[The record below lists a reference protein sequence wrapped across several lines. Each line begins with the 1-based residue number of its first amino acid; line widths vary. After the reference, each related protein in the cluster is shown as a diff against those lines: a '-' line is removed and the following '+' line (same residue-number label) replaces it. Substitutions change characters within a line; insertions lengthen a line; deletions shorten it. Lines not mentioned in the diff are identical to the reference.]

1 MDASMATAERTL
13 VSTDGTV
20 VAIFREAT
28 LLERLGKIIAETQ
41 PPPGATGHVVIAGM
55 GDRQGSRR
63 EIGVSDYL
71 PDWTL
76 ALELDGSNPFESA
89 ASRQAAIYICTAIVG
104 IIGIGLVAAF
114 VARAMRRE
122 MRLTELKNDLLSTVS
137 HEFKTPVASMRLLVD
152 TLLEGRV
159 HEPEKVREYLEL
171 LSTENARL
179 SRLVDNFLTFS
190 RLERQEHR
198 FEFRDVELNDVVDA
212 SLRAYGDRIEREDC
226 RLEVA
231 ISENLPPVRA
241 DRDALITVI
250 LNLLD
255 NAWKYSGV
263 EKRIRLEALA
273 LEGKLRLS
281 VSDNGIGIHS
291 RALRKVFD
299 RFHQLDQSLTR
310 DTGGFGIGLSIV
322 KSIVDG
328 HGGEISVRS
337 QPGEGST
344 FTVELPV
351 GSESIHKS

>member
-1 MDASMATAERTL
+1 
-13 VSTDGTV
+13 
-20 VAIFREAT
+20 
-28 LLERLGKIIAETQ
+28 
-41 PPPGATGHVVIAGM
+41 
-55 GDRQGSRR
+55 
-63 EIGVSDYL
+63 
-71 PDWTL
+71 
-76 ALELDGSNPFESA
+76 
-89 ASRQAAIYICTAIVG
+89 
-104 IIGIGLVAAF
+104 
-114 VARAMRRE
+114 
-122 MRLTELKNDLLSTVS
+122 
-137 HEFKTPVASMRLLVD
+137 MRLLVD

-310 DTGGFGIGLSIV
+310 DTGGFGLGLSIV